1 MLTEP
6 FHFLDSLSISTL
18 KNKPY
23 LRLKYC
29 VSGKR
34 ILTFRTDVNYALLH
48 NKAMQRSIALRVAC
62 FVVWHCRPL
71 CRSQAWISIGITLSS
86 LHYDFQSITTTLWF
100 NLSQRITIATLT
112 LSTSYILSNLPSFLF
127 YINTFC

>member
-62 FVVWHCRPL
+62 FVV
-71 CRSQAWISIGITLSS
+71 
-86 LHYDFQSITTTLWF
+86 
-100 NLSQRITIATLT
+100 
-112 LSTSYILSNLPSFLF
+112 
-127 YINTFC
+127 